1 MRKPLVLL
9 TVVLGMMMIAG
20 TAVGA
25 LSDPRTGSAKLHPY
39 NQSGIKG
46 RINFFD
52 TGTTLVVSGTAT
64 GLDPN
69 NFYIS
74 LLYDVGSV
82 PGGPLACEPSEANT
96 LTEDQ
101 MFAGIW
107 SVAPDG
113 TGTLNF
119 TKSGPLYVPLRDVD
133 TVSIRGE
140 AEGFDR
146 VACGEISRRQ

>member
-1 MRKPLVLL
+1 MRKSLVLTIAL
-9 TVVLGMMMIAG
+9 LGLAMIASSA
-20 TAVGA
+20 TGA
-25 LSDPRTGSAKLHPY
+25 KSDPRTGSARLHPY

-46 RINFFD
+46 KINFLD
-52 TGTTLVVSGTAT
+52 TGTTLIVSGTAT

-107 SVAPDG
+107 TVAPDG

-119 TKSGPLYVPLRDVD
+119 TKTGPLYVPLRDVD

-140 AEGFDR
+140 AENFER

>member
-1 MRKPLVLL
+1 MRKPFVLL
-9 TVVLGMMMIAG
+9 TVMLGIVMIGGAS
-20 TAVGA
+20 AGA
-25 LSDPRTGSAKLHPY
+25 LADRTTGSAKLHPY
-39 NQSGIKG
+39 NQSGVKG
-46 RINFFD
+46 RINFVD
-52 TGTTLVVSGTAT
+52 TGTTLIVSGTAT

-82 PGGPLACEPSEANT
+82 PGGPLACEPSEDNT

-107 SVAPDG
+107 TVAPDG

-119 TKSGPLYVPLRDVD
+119 TKSGPLYVPIRDVD

-146 VACGEISRRQ
+146 VACGEISRRP

>member
-1 MRKPLVLL
+1 MRKSLVSL
-9 TVVLGMMMIAG
+9 TIVVGMVMITSAS
-20 TAVGA
+20 VGA
-25 LSDPRTGSAKLHPY
+25 LSDPTRGSARLHPY

-46 RINFFD
+46 RINFVD
-52 TGTTLVVSGTAT
+52 TGTTLVVNGTAT
-64 GLDPN
+64 GLDPD

-82 PGGPLACEPSEANT
+82 PGGPLACEPSEDNT

-119 TKSGPLYVPLRDVD
+119 TKSGPLYVPLSEVD

-140 AEGFDR
+140 AEGFER